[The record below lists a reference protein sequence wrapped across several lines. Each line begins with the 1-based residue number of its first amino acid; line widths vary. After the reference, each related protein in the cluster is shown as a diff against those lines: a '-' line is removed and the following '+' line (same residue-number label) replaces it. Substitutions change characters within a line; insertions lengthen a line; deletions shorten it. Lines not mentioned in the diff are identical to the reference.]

1 MHANYRAERHGLNR
15 DDSTC
20 ARGDGHYTAAP
31 MANESKTKRP
41 AILILGAPG
50 SGKGTQGKA
59 LGMVPRFFHC
69 ACGDVF
75 RSLDTR
81 TELGQKFV
89 EYSSK
94 GQLVPDELTIELWE
108 AQIENWKDS
117 HVYFP
122 DADMLILDGIPRNV
136 KQAEILQEYVEVH
149 HVFHLSCPNREELA
163 RRMRKRALRDNRID
177 DASDTVIE
185 DRIRTYEAETKP
197 ILEFY
202 PEEIRT
208 NIDATQQPIKV
219 LSDIINKITTLPV
232 YEEMSKVV
240 I

>member
-1 MHANYRAERHGLNR
+1 
-15 DDSTC
+15 
-20 ARGDGHYTAAP
+20 
-31 MANESKTKRP
+31 MANDTKRP

-75 RSLDTR
+75 RALDTR
-81 TELGQKFV
+81 SELGQKFV

-94 GQLVPDELTIELWE
+94 GQLVPDELTIQLWE
-108 AQIENWKDS
+108 AQIENWKEGNL
-117 HVYFP
+117 YFP
-122 DADMLILDGIPRNV
+122 ESDILILDGIPRNV
-136 KQAEILQEYVEVH
+136 KQAEILSDYIDVH
-149 HVFHLSCPNREELA
+149 HVFHLSCPDRSELA
-163 RRMRKRALRDNRID
+163 RRMQKRALRENRID
-177 DASDTVIE
+177 DASETVIE

-208 NIDATQQPIKV
+208 DIDATQQPIKV
-219 LSDIINKITTLPV
+219 MHDIISKIVSLPF
-232 YEEMSKVV
+232 YEEMNKTT

>member
-1 MHANYRAERHGLNR
+1 MAETRQ
-15 DDSTC
+15 S
-20 ARGDGHYTAAP
+20 
-31 MANESKTKRP
+31 KRP
-41 AILILGAPG
+41 AVLILGAPG

-59 LGMVPRFFHC
+59 LGMIPRFFHC

-81 TELGQKFV
+81 TEVGKKFV

-94 GQLVPDELTIELWE
+94 GQLVPDELTIQLWE

-122 DADMLILDGIPRNV
+122 DADILVLDGIPRNV
-136 KQAEILQEYVEVH
+136 RQAEILSNYIEVH
-149 HVFHLSCPNREELA
+149 QVFHLSCPNRQELA

-208 NIDATQQPIKV
+208 DIDAAQQPVKV
-219 LSDIINKITTLPV
+219 MHDIISKLITLPV
-232 YEEMSKVV
+232 YKDLDKVV

>member
-1 MHANYRAERHGLNR
+1 
-15 DDSTC
+15 
-20 ARGDGHYTAAP
+20 
-31 MANESKTKRP
+31 MATESNSKRP

-81 TELGQKFV
+81 TELGKKFV

-94 GQLVPDELTIELWE
+94 GQLVPDELTIQLWE
-108 AQIENWKDS
+108 AQIENWKEGN
-117 HVYFP
+117 VYFP
-122 DADMLILDGIPRNV
+122 ETDILILDGIPRNV
-136 KQAEILQEYVEVH
+136 KQAEILSDYIDVH
-149 HVFHLSCPNREELA
+149 HIFHLSCPDRSELA
-163 RRMRKRALRDNRID
+163 RRMQKRALRENRID
-177 DASDTVIE
+177 DASESVIE

-202 PEEIRT
+202 PDEIRT
-208 NIDATQQPIKV
+208 DIDATQQPIKV
-219 LSDIINKITTLPV
+219 MHDIISKIVSLPF
-232 YEEMSKVV
+232 YEEMNKVS

>member
-1 MHANYRAERHGLNR
+1 
-15 DDSTC
+15 
-20 ARGDGHYTAAP
+20 
-31 MANESKTKRP
+31 MATESNKKRP

-75 RSLDTR
+75 RALDTR
-81 TELGQKFV
+81 TEIGQKFV

-94 GQLVPDELTIELWE
+94 GQLVPDEFTIELWE
-108 AQIENWKDS
+108 AQIQTWSES
-117 HVYFP
+117 SIYFP
-122 DADMLILDGIPRNV
+122 ETDILILDGIPRNV
-136 KQAEILQEYVEVH
+136 EQAKILQQHIDVQH
-149 HVFHLSCPNREELA
+149 IFHLSCPDRTELA
-163 RRMRKRALRDNRID
+163 RRMRKRALRENRMD
-177 DASDTVIE
+177 DTSDSVIE

-202 PEEIRT
+202 PEDMRT
-208 NIDATQQPIKV
+208 DIDATQQPVKV
-219 LSDIINKITTLPV
+219 MHDIINRIISLPV
-232 YEEMSKVV
+232 YKEMDKVS

>member
-1 MHANYRAERHGLNR
+1 
-15 DDSTC
+15 
-20 ARGDGHYTAAP
+20 
-31 MANESKTKRP
+31 MATESNSKRP

-94 GQLVPDELTIELWE
+94 GQLVPDELTIQLWE
-108 AQIENWKDS
+108 AQIENWKEGN
-117 HVYFP
+117 VYFP
-122 DADMLILDGIPRNV
+122 ETDILILDGIPRNV
-136 KQAEILQEYVEVH
+136 KQAEILSDYIDVH
-149 HVFHLSCPNREELA
+149 HIFHLSCPDRSELA
-163 RRMRKRALRDNRID
+163 RRMQKRALRENRID
-177 DASDTVIE
+177 DASESVIE

-202 PEEIRT
+202 PDEIRT
-208 NIDATQQPIKV
+208 DIDATQQPIKV
-219 LSDIINKITTLPV
+219 MHDIISKIVSLPF
-232 YEEMSKVV
+232 YEEMNKTT